1 MFDIGFSELVLVAVI
16 ALLVLGPERL
26 PTAARTAGRWV
37 GSARRLVSQI
47 NQEVEKQIKLD
58 ELREKL
64 RQENDHLSAE
74 QVQKTVDEALQ
85 EARKFKHLV
94 DQDIAPPADRPASP
108 PTSPSPPKEAALEP
122 VSGEPALNPVQA
134 SQDSSRQS

>member
-74 QVQKTVDEALQ
+74 QVQKTVDDALQ

-94 DQDIAPPADRPASP
+94 EQDIVPPTTPPPSEKNSEPASGAP
-108 PTSPSPPKEAALEP
+108 LKDTTQTAPDK
-122 VSGEPALNPVQA
+122 SGQP
-134 SQDSSRQS
+134 

>member
-1 MFDIGFSELVLVAVI
+1 MFDIGFSELGLVAVI

-47 NQEVEKQIKLD
+47 NQEVEKQIKLE

-64 RQENDHLSAE
+64 RQENDQLSAE
-74 QVQKTVDEALQ
+74 QIQKTVDDALQ

-94 DQDIAPPADRPASP
+94 DQDITPPTDHPASP
-108 PTSPSPPKEAALEP
+108 TPAPSEP
-122 VSGEPALNPVQA
+122 VIEPASGEPSRTGQPH
-134 SQDSSRQS
+134 QDSSRQP